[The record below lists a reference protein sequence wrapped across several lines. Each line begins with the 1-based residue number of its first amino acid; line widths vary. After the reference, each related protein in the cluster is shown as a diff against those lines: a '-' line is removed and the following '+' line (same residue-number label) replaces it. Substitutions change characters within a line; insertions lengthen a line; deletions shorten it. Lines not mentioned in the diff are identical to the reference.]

1 MLFNLLYIDPA
12 ATTVLLSSV
21 TAIVVACGATFIIL
35 WRKIKKGA
43 QKVLHFDENANKEVE
58 DELVI
63 TDDEATEEVAEE
75 TVEATEEVVEE
86 VAATEETVE
95 TTEEEA

>member
-12 ATTVLLSSV
+12 ATTVLLSSI

-35 WRKIKKGA
+35 WRKLKKGA
-43 QKVLHFDENANKEVE
+43 QKVLHIDENKNKEVE

-63 TDDEATEEVAEE
+63 N
-75 TVEATEEVVEE
+75 EEVVEE
-86 VAATEETVE
+86 AAVTTKETEKVE
-95 TTEEEA
+95 K

>member
-12 ATTVLLSSV
+12 ATTVLLSSI
-21 TAIVVACGATFIIL
+21 TAIAVACGATFIIV

-43 QKVLHFDENANKEVE
+43 QKVLRIDNNTNKEVE

-63 TDDEATEEVAEE
+63 TDETEKVEGEPVVTDETEKVEDEPVVTDETEEVEE
-75 TVEATEEVVEE
+75 
-86 VAATEETVE
+86 
-95 TTEEEA
+95 

>member
-1 MLFNLLYIDPA
+1 MLSNLLYIDPA

-63 TDDEATEEVAEE
+63 TDDET
-75 TVEATEEVVEE
+75 TEEVVEE
-86 VAATEETVE
+86 VAVAEETAEETEKVE
-95 TTEEEA
+95 E

>member
-1 MLFNLLYIDPA
+1 MLNNLLYIDPA

-21 TAIVVACGATFIIL
+21 TAIAVALGATFIIL

-43 QKVLHFDENANKEVE
+43 QKVLHIDDNANKEVE

-63 TDDEATEEVAEE
+63 TEDTQAEEPVAE
-75 TVEATEEVVEE
+75 T
-86 VAATEETVE
+86 ATEETE
-95 TTEEEA
+95 KIDE

>member
-1 MLFNLLYIDPA
+1 MLSNLLYIDPA

-63 TDDEATEEVAEE
+63 TDDEATEEVAVAAETAEE
-75 TVEATEEVVEE
+75 TEKVEE
-86 VAATEETVE
+86 
-95 TTEEEA
+95 